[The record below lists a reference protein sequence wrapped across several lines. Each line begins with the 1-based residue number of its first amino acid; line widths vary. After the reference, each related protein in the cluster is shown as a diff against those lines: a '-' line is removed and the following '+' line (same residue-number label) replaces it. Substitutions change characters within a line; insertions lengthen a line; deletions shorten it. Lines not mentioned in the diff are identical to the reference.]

1 MTPTRLRQR
10 AELTYRRNVFA
21 GRHGWLRLT
30 PAYSFQVVE
39 QLLASDAPP
48 ACNVLDPFGGSG
60 TTALVAASRGH
71 HATTLDI
78 NPFLIWFARA
88 KMRQYA
94 ETDLHVASDALHR
107 VLGDARTCKPASLWQ
122 PDLHNIERWWHPL
135 ELDAISRL
143 RHCID
148 ELSFPNHARDLL
160 DVAFC
165 RTMIAVSNVAFNHQS
180 MSFRNEQEQPSLIPA
195 HANAW
200 DAFETDGVRVI
211 NDAAIP
217 LPSAAAAHEDDAR
230 HMINCSADQFD
241 HLITSPPYANRMSYI
256 RELRPYMYWLRFLD
270 DSRSA
275 GELDWTTIGGTWGV
289 ATSNTATWS
298 PAADLPLD
306 DRFADCLQAIQAS
319 NARNAD
325 LMSRYVEK
333 YFHDMWAHF
342 NAATR
347 VLKSGG
353 IAHYIVGNST
363 FYGNVVPTQDWYAA
377 LMREAGFADIT
388 VEPIRKRNSNKAL
401 YEYVVRGI
409 SP

>member
-1 MTPTRLRQR
+1 MTRTRLRQH
-10 AELTYRRNVFA
+10 AEFTYRHNVFA

-30 PAYSFQVVE
+30 PAYSFQIVE
-39 QLLASDAPP
+39 RLLADGALP

-60 TTALVAASRGH
+60 TTALVAASHGH
-71 HATTLDI
+71 CATTLDI

-88 KMRQYA
+88 KLRQYT
-94 ETDLHVASDALHR
+94 ETDLHTASDALHR
-107 VLGDARTCKPASLWQ
+107 VLRDARACEPASLWQ

-135 ELDAISRL
+135 ELNAISRL

-148 ELSFPNHARDLL
+148 ALPLDDHVRGLL

-180 MSFRNEQEQPSLIPA
+180 MSFRNEQEQPLLIPA
-195 HANAW
+195 HAKAW
-200 DAFETDGVRVI
+200 DVFETNGVRVI
-211 NDAAIP
+211 NDAATP
-217 LPSAAAAHEDDAR
+217 LPGTASACEDDAR
-230 HMINCSADQFD
+230 HMANCFNDQFD

-256 RELRPYMYWLRFLD
+256 RELRPYMYWLRFLE

-275 GELDWTTIGGTWGV
+275 GELDWATIGGTWGV

-298 PAADLPLD
+298 PTAELPLD
-306 DRFADCLQAIQAS
+306 DLFVECLQAIQS
-319 NARNAD
+319 VDARNAD

-342 NAATR
+342 NAAAR

-353 IAHYIVGNST
+353 VAHYIVGNST
-363 FYGNVVPTQDWYAA
+363 FYGNIVPTQDWYAA
-377 LMREAGFADIT
+377 LMHEAGFEGIT

-401 YEYVVRGI
+401 YEYVVCGI